1 MNKLFCLLSLVF
13 VGCSSIHQT
22 NPLPK
27 QADLYLPNRE
37 IELKNVDEIELARLF
52 DLWAMDFLI
61 PTKEATKPTIWSI
74 GIKKGDVK

>member
-1 MNKLFCLLSLVF
+1 MNKIYFLLLIF
-13 VGCSSIHQT
+13 IFIGCSSIYQT

-37 IELKNVDEIELARLF
+37 MNLKDIDELEIARLF
-52 DLWAMDFLI
+52 DLWVMDYLT
-61 PTKEATKPTIWSI
+61 PQEKTKPTIWSI